1 MKAVA
6 DGKQVNIPVLVAKRD
21 GGKQKGRQAGCWL
34 SRCKRVGV
42 PDRQIRW
49 VNLRRKSVTARSEAV
64 EPMLPRK
71 ASKFIRIEPY
81 LNQLRWVG

>member
-6 DGKQVNIPVLVAKRD
+6 DGKQVNIPVLVMTRD
-21 GGKQKGRQAGCWL
+21 GGTQEGRQAGCWL
-34 SRCKRVGV
+34 SRCKHVGMSG
-42 PDRQIRW
+42 RQIRSM
-49 VNLRRKSVTARSEAV
+49 NLRCESVTARSEAV

-71 ASKFIRIEPY
+71 ASKFSCGKPY